1 MTVQEQDKPLLRYA
15 GVTVPLILGI
25 GFLMGRVSNSGYGND
40 WFDALQK
47 PAAMPY
53 GWVFPVAWSLL
64 YILLGL
70 ALALILRRSGG
81 AHRTL
86 ALMLFTAQMVLNYSW
101 SPVFFALHQP
111 QAALAII
118 LVMLLLS
125 IATAALFARID
136 KRAAALMMP
145 YLAWLGFASFLNYEI
160 IRLNG

>member
-47 PAAMPY
+47 PAAMPP

-70 ALALILRRSGG
+70 ALALVLRRAGG

-86 ALMLFTAQMVLNYSW
+86 ALILFAAQMVLNYSW
-101 SPVFFALHQP
+101 SPVFFGLHQP
-111 QAALAII
+111 QAALVII
-118 LVMLLLS
+118 VVMLLLS
-125 IATAALFARID
+125 VATAALFAQID
-136 KRAAALMMP
+136 KKAAVLMLP

-160 IRLNG
+160 IRLKG